1 MKLTQPKV
9 VSTTAALHGNDGH
22 YRRTVA
28 TTVQYRMR
36 GSIIPA
42 RQYPTFDR
50 SGHSI
55 HQHRWA

>member
-1 MKLTQPKV
+1 MKLSQPKV

-36 GSIIPA
+36 GTIIA
-42 RQYPTFDR
+42 GRIPTMRYGQAKSVFA
-50 SGHSI
+50 G
-55 HQHRWA
+55 